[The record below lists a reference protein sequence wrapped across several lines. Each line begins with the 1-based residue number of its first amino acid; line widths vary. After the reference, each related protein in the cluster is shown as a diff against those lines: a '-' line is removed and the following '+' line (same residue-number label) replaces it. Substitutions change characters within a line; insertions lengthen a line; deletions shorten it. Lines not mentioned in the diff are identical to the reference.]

1 MKPIAGRPEAVP
13 HAFHRNSHTAPGF
26 VPGFRLSNER
36 EFIVQDMGAALA
48 DAGACIGRFCLLVD
62 ACRWFWRRGRCDLGQ
77 SNPRQVTNDLLE
89 EFIAQVTP

>member
-36 EFIVQDMGAALA
+36 EFIVQDIVRRSLTLEQY
-48 DAGACIGRFCLLVD
+48 RPFPPLLVSGCVPMVL
-62 ACRWFWRRGRCDLGQ
+62 AARSL
-77 SNPRQVTNDLLE
+77 
-89 EFIAQVTP
+89 